1 MAMDDRILDAAM
13 RVFVEVGLR
22 GATTRRIAEEA
33 RVNEVTLFRRFGSKE
48 QMLIAALRRQRELQG
63 PTLPEEPTDP
73 FSELVCWCE
82 AHVHKLRRVR
92 LLIRSTLNAVDTHPE
107 LCQAAHDGPRRVHA
121 ELSAYLQ
128 RLRDRGMAD
137 PDLDVETATALL
149 MGALF
154 AETVGKPVLPEI
166 EPQPADELAVRF
178 VRLLLR
184 AIGAQNPGSPPNL
197 EGTDR

>member
-48 QMLIAALRRQRELQG
+48 QMLIAALQRQRELQG
-63 PTLPEEPTDP
+63 PSLPDEPADP

-82 AHVHKLRRVR
+82 AHVHKLRHVR
-92 LLIRSTLNAVDTHPE
+92 LLIRSTLNAMDTHPE

-128 RLRDRGMAD
+128 RLRERGMAD
-137 PDLDVETATALL
+137 PDLDVETATSLL

-154 AETVGKPVLPEI
+154 AETVGKPVLPDLV
-166 EPQPADELAVRF
+166 PQPADELAVRF

-184 AIGAQNPGSPPNL
+184 AIGARTPASLPNP